1 MLIYT
6 IVVTRNAENWLDSCL
21 SGLRESSVKTHVV
34 IIDNASEDATVQKIR
49 TRYPEVE
56 LVPLHKNRGFGAAN
70 NIGLRLALQREADYV
85 LLLNQDARLEKN
97 TLGVM
102 LEKRFLRHD
111 IGILSPMQYH
121 RAGEL
126 DHHFELYYNGGKEKY
141 PSPGTLQCVDFVN
154 AAIWLIPTDV
164 VRKVGCFSP
173 LFYHYGEDN
182 NFSSRILFNKYKI
195 YIATDAVAFHKRPQ
209 QHKPQ
214 TSYFKYLDTRY
225 RIKTLIYGS
234 DVNATVVGGMKQLK
248 REIYSV
254 VSSSE
259 SKTIILRNL
268 LFFRILLFVLA
279 KYPTLVYYRQKS
291 KKEGAF
297 L

>member
-6 IVVTRNAENWLDSCL
+6 IVVTRNAENWIDSCL
-21 SGLRESSVKTHVV
+21 SGLRESSVETHVV
-34 IIDNASEDATVQKIR
+34 VIDNASEDATVQKIR
-49 TRYPEVE
+49 TRYSGVE

-70 NIGLRLALQREADYV
+70 NIGLRLALQREADFV
-85 LLLNQDARLEKN
+85 LLLNQDAHLEKN
-97 TLGVM
+97 TLEVL

-111 IGILSPMQYH
+111 IGILSPMQYY

-126 DHHFELYYNGGKEKY
+126 DHHFELYYNDGKEKY
-141 PSPGTLQCVDFVN
+141 PCPGTLQCVDFVN
-154 AAIWLIPTDV
+154 AAIWLIPAGV

-195 YIATDAVAFHKRPQ
+195 YIATDAVAYHERPQ
-209 QHKPQ
+209 QPKPQ

-234 DVNATVVGGMKQLK
+234 DVNATMPTWLKQLR
-248 REIYSV
+248 REIFTV
-254 VSSSE
+254 VSSTE
-259 SKTIILRNL
+259 TKTIILRNL
-268 LFFRILLFVLA
+268 LFFRILLFTLA